1 MTVTAPKKTI
11 YVGDDLI
18 LNLVWQSGTKK
29 TPGPVIDVS
38 GFTFVATIVK
48 NGAVVAT
55 GTVTTVAPE
64 GKIKVAFSEEQ
75 TQSLNGSYEMR
86 LRYTDTN
93 GDTSMFLV
101 MPVEVKQ

>member
-1 MTVTAPKKTI
+1 MTVTAPKKTV

-29 TPGPVIDVS
+29 TPGPVIDVT
-38 GFTFVATIVK
+38 GYTFTATIVR
-48 NGAVVAT
+48 NGATVVT
-55 GTVTTVAPE
+55 GTVTTVPDE
-64 GKIKVAFSEEQ
+64 GKIKVAFSEAQ
-75 TQSLNGSYEMR
+75 TETLLGSYEVR

-101 MPVEVKQ
+101 MPIEVKQ